1 MEFKEKVKS
10 VKSWSRLQRVGNW
23 NVKRRK
29 LECQEEVKGMLGEG
43 KKNGIINR
51 SMVYDKFQKTNL
63 GGFNWTIF
71 RSFLA
76 HIIFTVHFPFKGKLK
91 GR

>member
-1 MEFKEKVKS
+1 
-10 VKSWSRLQRVGNW
+10 
-23 NVKRRK
+23 
-29 LECQEEVKGMLGEG
+29 MLGEG

-51 SMVYDKFQKTNL
+51 SMVYDKFQKTNF